1 MNYKRSGKAP
11 DKLKLL
17 AVLLMLPIVFGGC
30 QSQVSSSG
38 EPPSSVTVEHP
49 PPDISDT
56 LQTSQVSD
64 VSSDDTH
71 VPDTSESSVASDNSS
86 DTDSS
91 GNVNSEESSTS
102 ADTSEPVSE
111 TSETTE
117 TSDTSEES
125 SSSSESISTS
135 SSSEEPPVS
144 SSSSSSVV
152 EPDPPSVVIIPDVIT
167 PTSPGTQTAMGQTGA
182 VDYSNAS
189 QGYVSARY
197 TGSSAKV
204 KLRISA
210 NGGEYNH
217 DVDPNGATEYYPLSF
232 GSGSYTVTLFEQ
244 IPSTGRY
251 AQVAQASF
259 DVSLNSELS
268 PFLCPNRYINYGQ
281 SSNAVY
287 KAAELCAGKT
297 SAIDKI
303 AAVFTWVSENIS
315 YDYNLAATVTTGY
328 VPDPDSTLSKRTG
341 ICFDYASLMAAM
353 LRSQSVPT
361 RLVIGNASPDIYHA
375 WNEVYTEETGWITPE
390 LMLKNAGYNIVDAT
404 FYSSSTNKTQIA
416 EYISNGAN
424 YAVMYYY

>member
-1 MNYKRSGKAP
+1 MKFRRSGKAP

-17 AVLLMLPIVFGGC
+17 ALLLPLLITLGGC
-30 QSQVSSSG
+30 QPQVSSSVDPPSSVTTELPDISDSSISESSQTSQVSSS
-38 EPPSSVTVEHP
+38 TT
-49 PPDISDT
+49 DN
-56 LQTSQVSD
+56 
-64 VSSDDTH
+64 TH
-71 VPDTSESSVASDNSS
+71 VPETSEPPFTSDNSS

-91 GNVNSEESSTS
+91 ESVDSEESSTS
-102 ADTSEPVSE
+102 EYTSEAVSESYETSEISDTPSSEPV
-111 TSETTE
+111 
-117 TSDTSEES
+117 
-125 SSSSESISTS
+125 STS
-135 SSSEEPPVS
+135 SSSEEPPAS
-144 SSSSSSVV
+144 SSSSSSEPEPPPVV
-152 EPDPPSVVIIPDVIT
+152 VIPDVIT
-167 PTSPGTQTAMGQTGA
+167 PTSPGTQTAMGQSGA
-182 VDYSNAS
+182 VDYSNAA

-197 TGSSAKV
+197 TGSSPKV

-251 AQVAQASF
+251 AQVAQALF

-268 PFLCPNRYINYGQ
+268 PFLCPNRYVNYDQ
-281 SSNAVY
+281 SSDAVY

-303 AAVFTWVSENIS
+303 AAVFTWVSENVS

-328 VPDPDSTLSKRTG
+328 VPYPDSTLSKRTG

-404 FYSSSTNKTQIA
+404 FYSSSPNKAQIA
-416 EYISNGAN
+416 DYISNGAN
-424 YAVMYYY
+424 YAVRYYY

>member
-1 MNYKRSGKAP
+1 MIFRRSGKAP

-17 AVLLMLPIVFGGC
+17 ALLLPLLITLGGC
-30 QSQVSSSG
+30 QPQVSSSVDPPSVTTEPPDISDSSISESSQVSSS
-38 EPPSSVTVEHP
+38 SSST
-49 PPDISDT
+49 T
-56 LQTSQVSD
+56 
-64 VSSDDTH
+64 DDTH
-71 VPDTSESSVASDNSS
+71 FPETSEPPVTSDNSS

-91 GNVNSEESSTS
+91 ESVNSEESSTS
-102 ADTSEPVSE
+102 EDISEPVSE
-111 TSETTE
+111 SSETSE
-117 TSDTSEES
+117 TSDTS
-125 SSSSESISTS
+125 SSSEPVSTS
-135 SSSEEPPVS
+135 SSSEPPVSQTSQVS
-144 SSSSSSVV
+144 SSSSEPELPPVV
-152 EPDPPSVVIIPDVIT
+152 VIPDVVT
-167 PTSPGTQTAMGQTGA
+167 PTSPGTQTAMGQSGA
-182 VDYSNAS
+182 VDYSNAA

-197 TGSSAKV
+197 TGSSPKV

-251 AQVAQASF
+251 AQVAQALF

-268 PFLCPNRYINYGQ
+268 PFLCPNRYVNYGQ
-281 SSNAVY
+281 SSDAVY

-328 VPDPDSTLSKRTG
+328 VPYPDSTLSKRTG

-404 FYSSSTNKTQIA
+404 FYSSSPNKAQIA

-424 YAVMYYY
+424 YAVRYYY

>member
-1 MNYKRSGKAP
+1 MKFRRSGKAP

-17 AVLLMLPIVFGGC
+17 ALLLPLLITLGGC
-30 QSQVSSSG
+30 QPQVSSSVDPPSSVTTELPDISYSSISESSQTSQVSSS
-38 EPPSSVTVEHP
+38 TT
-49 PPDISDT
+49 DN
-56 LQTSQVSD
+56 
-64 VSSDDTH
+64 TH
-71 VPDTSESSVASDNSS
+71 VPETSEPPFTSDNSS

-91 GNVNSEESSTS
+91 ESVDSEESSTS
-102 ADTSEPVSE
+102 EYTSESVSESYETSEISDTPSSEPV
-111 TSETTE
+111 
-117 TSDTSEES
+117 
-125 SSSSESISTS
+125 STS
-135 SSSEEPPVS
+135 SSSEEPPAS
-144 SSSSSSVV
+144 SSSSSSEPEPPPVV
-152 EPDPPSVVIIPDVIT
+152 VIPDVIT
-167 PTSPGTQTAMGQTGA
+167 PTSPGTQTAMGQSGA
-182 VDYSNAS
+182 VDYSNAA

-197 TGSSAKV
+197 TGSSPKV

-251 AQVAQASF
+251 AQVAQALF

-268 PFLCPNRYINYGQ
+268 PFLCPNRYVNYGQ
-281 SSNAVY
+281 SSDAVY
-287 KAAELCAGKT
+287 RAAELCAGKT

-328 VPDPDSTLSKRTG
+328 VPYPDSTLSKRTG

-404 FYSSSTNKTQIA
+404 FYSSSPNKAQIA

-424 YAVMYYY
+424 YAVRYYY

>member
-1 MNYKRSGKAP
+1 MYFKRSGKAP

-17 AVLLMLPIVFGGC
+17 AVLLPLLITLGGC
-30 QSQVSSSG
+30 QPQVSSSG
-38 EPPSSVTVEHP
+38 EPPSSVTTETS
-49 PPDISDT
+49 PPDISDISEISESS
-56 LQTSQVSD
+56 QISHTSSGTTD
-64 VSSDDTH
+64 NTH
-71 VPDTSESSVASDNSS
+71 VPDISEPPVTSDNSS

-91 GNVNSEESSTS
+91 ESVNSEESSTS
-102 ADTSEPVSE
+102 ADTSEVSE
-111 TSETTE
+111 TSE
-117 TSDTSEES
+117 TSEES
-125 SSSSESISTS
+125 SSSSEPVSTS
-135 SSSEEPPVS
+135 SSSEPPVS
-144 SSSSSSVV
+144 SSFSSSVV
-152 EPDPPSVVIIPDVIT
+152 EPDPPPPVIIPDVVT
-167 PTSPGTQTAMGQTGA
+167 PTSPGTQTAMGQSGA
-182 VDYSNAS
+182 VDYSNAA

-232 GSGSYTVTLFEQ
+232 GSGLYTVTLFEQ

-251 AQVAQASF
+251 AQVSQALF

-268 PFLCPNRYINYGQ
+268 PFLCPNRYVNYGQ
-281 SSNAVY
+281 SSDAVY
-287 KAAELCAGKT
+287 RAAELCAGKT

-303 AAVFTWVSENIS
+303 AAVFTWVADNIS
-315 YDYNLAATVTTGY
+315 YDYDLAATVTTGY
-328 VPDPDSTLSKRTG
+328 VPYPDSTLSRRTG

-353 LRSQSVPT
+353 LRSQSIPT

-404 FYSSSTNKTQIA
+404 FYSSSPNKAQIA

-424 YAVMYYY
+424 YAVRYYY